1 MRGLIMSK
9 ENEEI
14 VEERIYTI
22 PLTKA
27 WSVSIKKRTPRA
39 MRVLKDFIKKHMKP
53 EGLLISTEVNEFLWR
68 RGIRGSPRK
77 IRIKAVRNT
86 DNVVIVY
93 LVKGE

>member
-1 MRGLIMSK
+1 MAK

-27 WSVSIKKRTPRA
+27 WSSPIKKRTPRA
-39 MRVLKDFIKKHMKP
+39 IRVLKDFIKKHMKP
-53 EGLLISTEVNEFLWR
+53 EKLLISTEVNEFLWR
-68 RGIRGSPRK
+68 KGIRGSPRK
-77 IRIKAVRNT
+77 IRIKAVRDT

-93 LVKGE
+93 LIKGE